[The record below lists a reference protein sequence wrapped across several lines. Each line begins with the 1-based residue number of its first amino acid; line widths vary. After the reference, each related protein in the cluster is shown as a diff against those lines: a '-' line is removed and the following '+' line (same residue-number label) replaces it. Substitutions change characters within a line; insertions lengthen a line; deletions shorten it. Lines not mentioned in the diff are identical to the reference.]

1 MKNKKSSF
9 IWGVIF
15 IAAGILYILDAFTSI
30 NIDIFDF
37 WPLLFILPSIA
48 SMFSNG
54 IKIGNSIF
62 FLIGAACLLT
72 ELHIVSENTIDK
84 LFIPVCL
91 IIIGVVIM
99 FKDKLSKTKPPI
111 WVEKKFDSSNN
122 PGYNAI
128 FSSNKIMYPHDT
140 FTGADI
146 SCVFGSVVLNLRDAI
161 VTEDTI
167 INCYCVFGGVD
178 IHVPSNVNLRISG
191 TPIFGGITN
200 KTPDYENVNAP
211 CLYINAITMFGG
223 INLK

>member
-9 IWGVIF
+9 IWGTIF

-48 SMFSNG
+48 SMLSNG
-54 IKIGNSIF
+54 IKIGNTVF
-62 FLIGAACLLT
+62 LLIGVTCLLT
-72 ELHIVSENTIDK
+72 ELHIINEDTTDK
-84 LFIPVCL
+84 LFIPICL
-91 IIIGVVIM
+91 IIIGVVII
-99 FKDKLSKTKPPI
+99 FKDKLAKTKPPI
-111 WVEKKFDSSNN
+111 WVEKKFDSNNN

-178 IHVPSNVNLRISG
+178 IHVPPNINLRISG

-211 CLYINAITMFGG
+211 SLYINAITMFGG

>member
-1 MKNKKSSF
+1 MRNRKSSF
-9 IWGVIF
+9 IWGTIF
-15 IAAGILYILDAFTSI
+15 IAAGILYILDEFTGL

-48 SMFSNG
+48 SMLSNG

-62 FLIGAACLLT
+62 FLIGVTCLLT
-72 ELHIVSENTIDK
+72 ELNIVSEHTIDK
-84 LFIPVCL
+84 LFIPLCL
-91 IIIGVVIM
+91 IIIGIVIM
-99 FKDKLSKTKPPI
+99 FQNKLTKAKPPI
-111 WVEKKFDSSNN
+111 WLEKKFDSSKS
-122 PGYNAI
+122 PVYNAI
-128 FSSNKIMYPHDT
+128 FSSNKVMYPHDT

-167 INCYCVFGGVD
+167 INCYCIFGGID
-178 IHVPSNVNLRISG
+178 IHIPSNVNLKISG

-211 CLYINAITMFGG
+211 SLYINAITMFGG